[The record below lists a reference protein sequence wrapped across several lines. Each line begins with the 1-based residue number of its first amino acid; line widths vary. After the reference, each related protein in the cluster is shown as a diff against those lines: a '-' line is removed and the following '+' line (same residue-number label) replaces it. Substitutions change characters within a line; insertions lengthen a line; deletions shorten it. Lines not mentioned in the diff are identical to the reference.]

1 MEVGTED
8 WEGAPLQAQ
17 TPLRGKHSQCLDR
30 APPQQGCT
38 HPPGPSDCRMSCG
51 SATDRGERSSA
62 IPSSFAVA
70 KPPSKMAARLHGRRT
85 RWRLHKM
92 AAAQD
97 GGCTRWPPPHS
108 PAHPPTRPGPGARRG
123 RHESPRYHALFS
135 GVQEDREG
143 AEGAGCVL
151 TGRRAARQGGTSRR

>member
-1 MEVGTED
+1 MEAGTED

-70 KPPSKMAARLHGRRT
+70 KPRSKMAARLHGRRT

-92 AAAQD
+92 AATSQPRPPSHEAWSRGTQRQTRVPEVPCFILRCA
-97 GGCTRWPPPHS
+97 GGQ
-108 PAHPPTRPGPGARRG
+108 G
-123 RHESPRYHALFS
+123 RS
-135 GVQEDREG
+135 
-143 AEGAGCVL
+143 
-151 TGRRAARQGGTSRR
+151 